1 MIAPPTQTEKL
12 QLIDDLVVS
21 FTDKLPRGT
30 NQEPTNEI
38 IQAVM
43 KRSEADGTDVV
54 DCSDWSILEKYLR
67 KELKL
72 PNLKTRFKFFGTLT
86 VGEKE
91 LPQNIFN
98 ATGFAA
104 LRRTLLREPLEAL
117 QERVVVELDLVPLGL
132 MPKPQASTPRSEK
145 QKNHEKKRDCIQE
158 LVYGETKRQKNVD
171 GVWTE
176 MASQFMMSDTDLMKK
191 VPAPTSCATRSP
203 LPTTRALSV
212 AAPPSR
218 GDV

>member
-1 MIAPPTQTEKL
+1 MARVAPPKPESSVEK
-12 QLIDDLVVS
+12 
-21 FTDKLPRGT
+21 R
-30 NQEPTNEI
+30 
-38 IQAVM
+38 
-43 KRSEADGTDVV
+43 RSLAEGEGALEAL
-54 DCSDWSILEKYLR
+54 SPILLSMRRES
-67 KELKL
+67 
-72 PNLKTRFKFFGTLT
+72 
-86 VGEKE
+86 KE
-91 LPQNIFN
+91 LPQSIWN

-117 QERVVVELDLVPLGL
+117 QERAVVELDLVPMVL

-145 QKNHEKKRDCIQE
+145 QKSHEKKRDCIQE
-158 LVYGETKRQKNVD
+158 LVYGETKRQKNVE

-176 MASQFMMSDTDLMKK
+176 MASQFMMSDTDLMRT
-191 VPAPTSCATRSP
+191 VPAPTSRATRSP